1 MIKLTPPE
9 FSPADP
15 EMYLQEVELWWELA
29 SNLQVGNRV
38 LALLYSVPSDHPSG
52 FKEYLLSQHTV
63 AEYKGDTGKQMFI
76 DAFNTMFAID
86 HRVKMVEDFKKFTTC
101 KRRDS
106 IPCITQLKR
115 VGWFLR
121 RRQRPSSYS
130 PRQISA
136 SPK

>member
-1 MIKLTPPE
+1 MAAVIKLTPPE

-63 AEYKGDTGKQMFI
+63 AEYKGDTRKQMFI

-86 HRVKMVEDFKKFTTC
+86 QSQNGGRFQEVHNLQT
-101 KRRDS
+101 
-106 IPCITQLKR
+106 P
-115 VGWFLR
+115 R
-121 RRQRPSSYS
+121 RRRC
-130 PRQISA
+130 
-136 SPK
+136 